1 MTVPEAG
8 GLQSTERRDFMW
20 FICALITT
28 LAWGAADLFYKKGAD
43 EKDKY
48 SHLKTS
54 MIVGF
59 IMGGHAIATLLL
71 NDIAYDPK
79 NLIIYLPVSAM
90 YILSMTVGYFGLRYL
105 ELSISS
111 PIQNSSGAITCILC
125 LVILGQTMDWLSAG
139 AVILICAGVF
149 ALGLLER
156 IKLKQDRAMLP
167 EVDKLADEKYRIG
180 VVAFLM
186 PILYAIVD
194 SLGTFFDAFYLDDI
208 DATPLVNVT
217 EETFEDVANI
227 SYEFTFL
234 FCGVIIFIF
243 LMIKQAA
250 AMKKRANTKEN
261 EAMNTIK
268 GIDDEDD
275 EALMRALA
283 DLDGKE
289 TVASKN
295 TEAVSLAG
303 EFVPLR
309 FSDQVN
315 RILAA
320 VFETAGQA
328 TYVYAMS
335 GNGVV
340 AAPMIASYSIVSLI
354 LSRIFLKEKLTAKQY
369 IAVAVVIAGIAGLG
383 IAEALAE

>member
-1 MTVPEAG
+1 MRKAG
-8 GLQSTERRDFMW
+8 GAEKHGTEIFMW

-167 EVDKLADEKYRIG
+167 EADKLADEKYRIG

-261 EAMNTIK
+261 EAMNTLK
-268 GIDDEDD
+268 GIGDEDD

-295 TEAVSLAG
+295 TEVVSLAG

-369 IAVAVVIAGIAGLG
+369 IAVAVVIAGIAVLG
-383 IAEALAE
+383 IVEGLAE